1 MVCNVFHGTS
11 FLKIVFMFCC
21 DYEDSIAG
29 ILQGTDL
36 EVNGVPLY
44 PTFREKNLEEPRT
57 K

>member
-1 MVCNVFHGTS
+1 
-11 FLKIVFMFCC
+11 MFCC